1 VSRRRRRTDGWE
13 TASAARQVEMGSFS
27 DREIERVD
35 EARSRES
42 SDTGLASVVVLVRD
56 HLAVVR
62 LRAAFRPAPVHAI
75 HSVAELHAAMA
86 THSGRIACVLAE
98 ARDDRGRPVG
108 PALTRLIERHPFIPF
123 LGYCGIGAHHV
134 VHVRELV
141 RAGVHELVFANVDD
155 HPALLRA
162 KLVGGEEACAA
173 TAVKMR
179 LAGLVPSTLR
189 CLIEY
194 CVHYPRDS
202 HDVASIAA
210 ALGIDRRTL
219 VKWCRRTHAPPPR
232 AIVSWVR
239 LLLAAE
245 LLRSPSQC
253 VERVSNTLEFA
264 SSSAFR
270 NLCRRHFGVR
280 PTDLRTSAGRDLAYA
295 AFTRAMHGQC
305 EPAGGLADGACGE
318 RPAAHVGTP

>member
-1 VSRRRRRTDGWE
+1 MV
-13 TASAARQVEMGSFS
+13 SFS
-27 DREIERVD
+27 DREIERPR
-35 EARSRES
+35 EARSPES

-56 HLAVVR
+56 HLAVMR
-62 LRAAFRPAPVHAI
+62 LRAAFRPAPVQLI
-75 HSVAELHAAMA
+75 HSVADLHAAMA
-86 THSGRIACVLAE
+86 KHSGRVACVLAE

-108 PALTRLIERHPFIPF
+108 PALTRLIERHPFIPI
-123 LGYCGIGAHHV
+123 LGYCGIGPEHA

-173 TAVKMR
+173 TNVKMR
-179 LAGLVPSTLR
+179 LAGFVPSALQ

-194 CVHYPRDS
+194 CVQYPRDS

-219 VKWCRRTHAPPPR
+219 VNWCRRTHAPPPR
-232 AIVSWVR
+232 EIVTWVR

-245 LLRSPSQC
+245 LLRSPSRC
-253 VERVSNTLEFA
+253 VERVSNSLEFA
-264 SSSAFR
+264 SASAFR

-280 PTDLRTSAGRDLAYA
+280 PTDLRTPEGRDLAYE
-295 AFTRAMHGQC
+295 AFARAVNSQHA
-305 EPAGGLADGACGE
+305 PNRALPNGE
-318 RPAAHVGTP
+318 RDEAPGFARRAL